1 MSGTGQR
8 DTQAPTRLTPIVV
21 DQPITDPK
29 TGGPT
34 PYFAQSYQR
43 ILSYLGQ
50 PGSATTTGTTGS
62 SGLTVTEQLNNLST
76 QIEILQ
82 ASAAGNTPQSGTIGR
97 LATIENVIRN
107 FLRYQRSPR
116 TATRLVVV
124 PAAPQ
129 PAPSLTPAM
138 ILSWWNQ

>member
-1 MSGTGQR
+1 MSGTGQSN
-8 DTQAPTRLTPIVV
+8 TQAPTRLTPIVL
-21 DQPITDPK
+21 DQPIVDAR
-29 TGGPT
+29 TGQPT
-34 PYFAQSYQR
+34 PYFGQMIQR

-97 LATIENVIRN
+97 LATIENIIRN
-107 FLRYQRSPR
+107 FLRYQRPPR
-116 TATRLVVV
+116 TATRLIVI

-129 PAPSLTPAM
+129 PAPNLTPAM